1 MAQLIKLKVKDL
13 VPAKWNYKENDHK
26 TLEAL
31 KANIAKNGQLESI
44 IVRELPNNKYEVVN
58 GNHRLEVF
66 KSLEIK
72 EVDAYSLG
80 DISLKEAQRIAL
92 ETNETRFKSNED
104 ELFRLLDSLV
114 EEFSLENLQ
123 ETLNFEAFNDFAE
136 ANSLT
141 ADSLEDISQS
151 TDSLTAG
158 SSDNSLDS
166 DQYSVVVILY
176 GRDKDNYM
184 RIKQMLDVS
193 TDTEVINRLMVEFL
207 TD

>member
-13 VPAKWNYKENDHK
+13 VPAKWNYKENDQK

-80 DISLKEAQRIAL
+80 DIPLKEAQRIAL

-114 EEFSLENLQ
+114 EEFSLEDLQ

-136 ANSLT
+136 ANSFT
-141 ADSLEDISQS
+141 DDNLEELSQS
-151 TDSLTAG
+151 ANSSSAD

-176 GRDKDNYM
+176 GRDRDNYM

-207 TD
+207 KD

>member
-13 VPAKWNYKENDHK
+13 VPAKWNYKENDQK

-80 DISLKEAQRIAL
+80 DIPLKEAQRIAL

-104 ELFRLLDSLV
+104 DLFRLLDSLA
-114 EEFSLENLQ
+114 EEFSLEDLQ

-136 ANSLT
+136 ANSFT
-141 ADSLEDISQS
+141 ADSLEELNQS
-151 TDSLTAG
+151 ANSSTAG
-158 SSDNSLDS
+158 SSDSSLDS

-176 GRDKDNYM
+176 GRDRDNYM
-184 RIKQMLDVS
+184 RIKQMLEAS
-193 TDTEVINRLMVEFL
+193 TDTEVVNRLMAEFL
-207 TD
+207 KD